1 MGKSTQKLADSKRKA
16 PGTSVFRFRFWLNL
30 VVVLV
35 ATCWI
40 PLVSMKVSNGVDG
53 SERVALVPVY
63 RCYQALWVQP
73 NLIAIT
79 AVTIHLAVAFFISYV
94 VARLVL
100 RAQQES

>member
-1 MGKSTQKLADSKRKA
+1 MGKSTRKGTGSKGEGPNA
-16 PGTSVFRFRFWLNL
+16 SVFRFRFWLNL
-30 VVVLV
+30 VVVLA

-40 PLVSMKVSNGVDG
+40 PLVSMKVSSGVDG

-79 AVTIHLAVAFFISYV
+79 AVALHLAIAFFVSYV
-94 VARLVL
+94 VARIVL